1 MSKLVYPSKHL
12 QEETFN
18 EKLLYENKTAWQ
30 NLRGF
35 VPKNA
40 LAYNE
45 RLNQKLALP
54 VYNYADNKFLGYQL
68 RTFLVSPKDFDNR
81 YSLSKNFN
89 GFLFKPDSD
98 DLSNQYPIVL
108 ESLYEASLLRLYGIN
123 AVATLGV
130 KTWRLNKVNEF
141 FESDNFFV
149 IGDNDR
155 SGQFFES
162 RLSGIPITIDPM
174 YKDLNDFLK
183 SANSACPEEF
193 LDFINFVKQLT
204 IKN

>member
-1 MSKLVYPSKHL
+1 MSKLAYPSKHIK
-12 QEETFN
+12 ENTFN
-18 EKLLYENKTAWQ
+18 EKLLYENKTAWF

-45 RLNQKLALP
+45 RLNQKLALT
-54 VYNYADNKFLGYQL
+54 VYDYTNDKFLGYQL

-98 DLSNQYPIVL
+98 DLQNQYTVVL

-130 KTWRLNKVNEF
+130 KIWRLNKVNEF

-149 IGDNDR
+149 IGDNDK
-155 SGQFFES
+155 SGSFFES
-162 RLSGIPITIDPM
+162 RLDGIPISFNPNF
-174 YKDLNDFLK
+174 KDLNDMFK
-183 SANSACPEEF
+183 NSPEEF
-193 LDFINFVKQLT
+193 SDLVAFIKQLT
-204 IKN
+204 IKK